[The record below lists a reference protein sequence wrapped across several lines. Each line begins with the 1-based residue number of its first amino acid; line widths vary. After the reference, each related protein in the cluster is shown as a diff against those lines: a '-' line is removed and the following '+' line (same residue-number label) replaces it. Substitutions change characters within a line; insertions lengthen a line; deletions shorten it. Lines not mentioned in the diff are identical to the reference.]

1 MKSRV
6 DRRLLLGD
14 FAWQFPTG
22 RSPLPPIVVVPL
34 TPGDGDVAV
43 ELIRSDEVAAGE
55 PWLIIG
61 ESRSMREF
69 PAPGAEA
76 IWVGTALAETVR
88 AALLSNLGG
97 IAGPGDIDSLAPLA
111 VTRTHHDVGSSRTEV
126 LACTRLRAGG
136 ALFTRVART
145 CCDGTLAGLVEV
157 ALAAVSEHQPHVLT
171 ETECCTGLTPNTEIE
186 TKLALSGRLSPWA
199 LATRLSRLVGTD
211 ALPGFIPDLGN
222 EMQRWQSYQ
231 RTWEVLAPLEEA
243 GYLALLYYGS
253 GGYAL
258 KRKRFQ
264 EDGLR
269 REETFRFDLD
279 VPDEGVNEYIR
290 SLYPDLQ
297 LRTLPAHRR
306 SKFDVNVESTRT
318 GHFYGI
324 EIDEIVLEN
333 AAARMSQ
340 LEIEYHRS
348 RIHDGL
354 DRSSIEAELLRLTE
368 LVQQLV
374 TDLGERPEVT
384 FYSKL
389 SFLRDMVEHGA
400 SPYDLSVGD
409 GTRQLS
415 TTTDMN
421 PPPPAERSVHECVH
435 SDSRPD
441 HGCSSETA

>member
-1 MKSRV
+1 M
-6 DRRLLLGD
+6 
-14 FAWQFPTG
+14 G

-34 TPGDGDVAV
+34 IPGEGDAAV

-61 ESRSMREF
+61 EGRSVTEF
-69 PAPGAEA
+69 PAPSAEA
-76 IWVGTALAETVR
+76 ICVGTALAETVR

-97 IAGPGDIDSLAPLA
+97 IAEAGDVDSLAPLA

-145 CCDGTLAGLVEV
+145 GCDGTPAGLVEV

-171 ETECCTGLTPNTEIE
+171 ETECYTGLTPNTEIE

-222 EMQRWQSYQ
+222 EMQRWQTYQ
-231 RTWEVLAPLEEA
+231 RTWEVLAPLDEA
-243 GYLALLYYGS
+243 GYLGLLYYGS

-264 EDGLR
+264 KDELR

-279 VPDEGVNEYIR
+279 VPDEGVDEYIR

-297 LRTLPAHRR
+297 LRMLPAHRR
-306 SKFDVNVESTRT
+306 SKFDVNVESART

-340 LEIEYHRS
+340 LEIEYHGS

-354 DRSSIEAELLRLTE
+354 
-368 LVQQLV
+368 
-374 TDLGERPEVT
+374 
-384 FYSKL
+384 
-389 SFLRDMVEHGA
+389 HA
-400 SPYDLSVGD
+400 SWF
-409 GTRQLS
+409 
-415 TTTDMN
+415 
-421 PPPPAERSVHECVH
+421 E
-435 SDSRPD
+435 
-441 HGCSSETA
+441 